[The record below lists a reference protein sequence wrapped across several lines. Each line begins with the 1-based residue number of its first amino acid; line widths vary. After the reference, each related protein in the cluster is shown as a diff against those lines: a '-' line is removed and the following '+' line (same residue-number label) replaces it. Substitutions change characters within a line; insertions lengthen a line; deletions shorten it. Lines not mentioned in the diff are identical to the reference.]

1 MPNITDRVFV
11 YGTLLRGEERSGFM
25 EGCELTTTLSVP
37 GRLYDTGRG
46 YPAAVFDTDGKDMVH
61 GELYKMED
69 AENKIA
75 ELDSIEGT
83 ESGLFHRVE
92 LNYGGVRFYCYEPG
106 SLLEGCVREEN
117 HIRSGSWRNSSSLAV
132 TDPVAFA
139 VNFENGMEK
148 VYKKLP
154 EEDGEEAIYIKGS
167 VPLLITAPHAT
178 AHVRMKKLK
187 RQEFYTGA
195 LGVLLHSLTG
205 CHVLYTNCQS
215 GADPNYYDES
225 PFKTRLA
232 KVVCNQD
239 IRLLIDIHGTGAERE
254 HDIFP
259 GVGECNEFLLGN
271 EHYLEL
277 IERAAENCGIELGGL
292 DVFPAARQ
300 MTVAKFAA
308 RSLGIPAIQLEINR
322 ALRRPSS
329 DPVAFG
335 RLLNFLRN
343 FLECAT

>member
-1 MPNITDRVFV
+1 MTDRVFV
-11 YGTLLRGEERSGFM
+11 YGTLQRGEERSRFM
-25 EGCELTTTLSVP
+25 EGCVLTTTFSVL
-37 GRLYDTGRG
+37 GRLYHTGRG
-46 YPAAVFDTDGKDMVH
+46 YPAAVFDSDSKGMVH
-61 GELYKMED
+61 GELYKMQD

-75 ELDSIEGT
+75 ELDKVEGT
-83 ESGLFHRVE
+83 ESGLFRRVE
-92 LNYGGVRFYCYEPG
+92 LDYGGVSFYCYEPG
-106 SLLEGCVREEN
+106 TLLDGCVREEN
-117 HIRSGSWRNSSSLAV
+117 LIRSGSWRESSSLAV

-154 EEDGEEAIYIKGS
+154 AVHGEEAIYIKGCT
-167 VPLLITAPHAT
+167 PLLITAPHAT
-178 AHVRMKKLK
+178 AHVRMNKLK

-215 GADPNYYDES
+215 GCDPNYYDES
-225 PFKTRLA
+225 PFKKRLA
-232 KVVCNQD
+232 EVVRGRN
-239 IRLLIDIHGTGAERE
+239 IRLLIDIHGTGAEKER
-254 HDIFP
+254 DIFP
-259 GVGECNEFLLGN
+259 GVGESNEFLLGN

-277 IERAAENCGIELGGL
+277 IERSADSCGVSLGGL

-300 MTVAKFAA
+300 MTVTKFAA

-335 RLLNFLRN
+335 RLLDFLRI
-343 FLECAT
+343 FIESVT